1 MSLRHLR
8 SVASILVLGACGGD
22 SQPAAGPALPPAS
35 SQVASVVIAPQSVLV
50 ANGDTLT
57 LVAST
62 RDISGAP
69 LPGRRV
75 VWTSEAP
82 DIVSVSITGRIT
94 ALAPRRSVRITAS
107 SEGASGAATVTTGN

>member
-1 MSLRHLR
+1 MFARCLS
-8 SVASILVLGACGGD
+8 SVASVLVFTACSED
-22 SQPAAGPALPPAS
+22 SAPSAGPTLPPAS
-35 SQVASVVIAPQSVLV
+35 SQVASVVIAPLNVLV

-57 LVAST
+57 LTAST

-75 VWTSEAP
+75 VWSSEAP
-82 DIVSVSITGRIT
+82 DIVSVSISGQIR

-107 SEGASGAATVTTGN
+107 SEGASGTATVTTGN

>member
-1 MSLRHLR
+1 MSTRLLF
-8 SVASILVLGACGGD
+8 SVAFVVVLGGCAGD
-22 SQPAAGPALPPAS
+22 AGPAAGPALPPSS
-35 SQVASVVIAPQSVLV
+35 SQVASVVVAPQNVLV

-69 LPGRRV
+69 LPGRRI

-82 DIVSVSITGRIT
+82 DIVSVSITGRIM
-94 ALAPRRSVRITAS
+94 ALVARRSVRITAS
-107 SEGASGAATVTTGN
+107 SEGASGTATVTTGN